1 MNSKQIIGHIMV
13 ATGQSI
19 TSLALKE
26 GYTKQAF
33 YDVIKG
39 RTKTKHLRDL
49 ISSITGM
56 SVSTLWPEQEQEES
70 QEAA

>member
-1 MNSKQIIGHIMV
+1 MV

-19 TSLALKE
+19 TSVALKE

-39 RTKTKHLRDL
+39 RTKTKHLREL
-49 ISSITGM
+49 ISSITKLP
-56 SVSTLWPEQEQEES
+56 VSELWPDQQQDES